1 MKLSE
6 IWDRLKDRLV
16 DDARDV
22 WKWWSTWLYLAI
34 GVAGAVAVGLQAMPR
49 EFQDCVSISFPRWL
63 VIGMSVLALLG
74 PLVRVVKQGRKDG
87 PAT

>member
-1 MKLSE
+1 M
-6 IWDRLKDRLV
+6 WNRLKDRLV

-34 GVAGAVAVGLQAMPR
+34 GLAGAVAVGLQAMPQD
-49 EFQDCVSISFPRWL
+49 FQDCVSISFPRWL